1 MDFDE
6 LEPRMNEAAKLM
18 EMLSQ
23 PVRLRILCALSER
36 QWSVVKLAEAVNLS
50 QPAMSHHLRKLREA
64 GLVKT
69 ERDAQTIYY
78 SLDGPEVAAVL
89 SVLHDLYCSTDRDAR
104 SDGALVDDA
113 RQRPQTVSARGSSPQ
128 VSPNS

>member
-1 MDFDE
+1 MDFDD
-6 LEPRMNEAAKLM
+6 LEPRIGEAAKLM

-23 PVRLRILCALSER
+23 PVRLHILCALSER
-36 QWSVVKLAEAVNLS
+36 KWSVVKLAEAVKLS

-78 SLDGPEVAAVL
+78 SLDGPEVKAVL
-89 SVLHDLYCSTDRDAR
+89 GVLRELYCPTDESVAATPEEA
-104 SDGALVDDA
+104 SV
-113 RQRPQTVSARGSSPQ
+113 VE
-128 VSPNS
+128 N

>member
-1 MDFDE
+1 MDVSD
-6 LEPRMNEAAKLM
+6 LEPNITRAARLM

-23 PVRLRILCALSER
+23 PVRLRILCALSE
-36 QWSVVKLAEAVNLS
+36 QKWSVVKIAEAVSLS

-78 SLDGPEVAAVL
+78 SLEGREVTEVLAVL
-89 SVLHDLYCSTDRDAR
+89 RDLYC
-104 SDGALVDDA
+104 
-113 RQRPQTVSARGSSPQ
+113 P
-128 VSPNS
+128 PNAPADVREAAAAAP

>member
-1 MDFDE
+1 MDMQE
-6 LEPRMNEAAKLM
+6 LEPHIAEAAKLM

-23 PVRLRILCALSER
+23 PVRLRILCALSV
-36 QWSVVKLAEAVNLS
+36 QPWSVVKLAEAVNLS

-78 SLDGPEVAAVL
+78 SLQGQEVAEVL
-89 SVLHDLYCSTDRDAR
+89 TVLHDLYCPDAKDRALAQRDAEMHD
-104 SDGALVDDA
+104 S
-113 RQRPQTVSARGSSPQ
+113 
-128 VSPNS
+128 

>member
-1 MDFDE
+1 MNIDE
-6 LEPRMNEAAKLM
+6 LEPHIAEAAKLM

-23 PVRLRILCALSER
+23 PVRLRILCALSE
-36 QWSVVKLAEAVNLS
+36 QKWSVVKLAEAVNLS

-78 SLDGPEVAAVL
+78 SLNGREVTDVL
-89 SVLHDLYCSTDRDAR
+89 AVLHDLYCPHGM
-104 SDGALVDDA
+104 DGQAPA
-113 RQRPQTVSARGSSPQ
+113 GEPGTQTAE
-128 VSPNS
+128 

>member
-1 MDFDE
+1 MNMDE
-6 LEPRMNEAAKLM
+6 LEPHIAEAAKLM

-23 PVRLRILCALSER
+23 PVRLRILCALSE
-36 QWSVVKLAEAVNLS
+36 QKWSVVKLADAVNLS

-78 SLDGPEVAAVL
+78 SLHGREVTEVL
-89 SVLHDLYCSTDRDAR
+89 AVLHDLYCP
-104 SDGALVDDA
+104 DGMDGEAA
-113 RQRPQTVSARGSSPQ
+113 ATGQETQKAE
-128 VSPNS
+128 

>member
-6 LEPRMNEAAKLM
+6 LEPKMDEAAKLM

-23 PVRLRILCALSER
+23 PVRLRILCALSQK

-78 SLDGPEVAAVL
+78 SLDGQEVTAVL
-89 SVLHDLYCSTDRDAR
+89 GVLHDLYCNTDAAAAENSAATMEDAR
-104 SDGALVDDA
+104 L
-113 RQRPQTVSARGSSPQ
+113 
-128 VSPNS
+128 